1 MHDLGRDPVRIF
13 FRNPLLAQDFNKIL
27 LICVCVKYFLSKD
40 VSILLPSSR
49 IKVLKII
56 LNLTGPLFQTEKASA
71 YNSGDLGL
79 IPGSGRPPGE
89 GNGNPFQYS
98 CLENPMDRGAW
109 YAIQSYSKGLQR
121 VGHN

>member
-79 IPGSGRPPGE
+79 IPGQEDSLVKEMATHSSILTWEIQWAEEPA
-89 GNGNPFQYS
+89 
-98 CLENPMDRGAW
+98 GATVHG
-109 YAIQSYSKGLQR
+109 AAKS
-121 VGHN
+121 